1 MTINTSIKEL
11 DNLGERFRNWKQNNP
26 HRSVP
31 REFWN
36 EALVHSD
43 KYGRR
48 AVAKSIGCAPSLIRL
63 QAAKKTT
70 YDRPRSCI
78 CGDTAKQPTFDVSQ
92 VQINIQNRNG
102 VAVELSFQ
110 GGVALI
116 FPLISSFFKEGAPC
130 SR

>member
-26 HRSVP
+26 HKNIP

-43 KYGRR
+43 KYYGRS

-63 QAAKKTT
+63 KQQKKQQVAAPEVSFVEILQSK
-70 YDRPRSCI
+70 S
-78 CGDTAKQPTFDVSQ
+78 TFDVNQ
-92 VQINIQNRNG
+92 IQINIQNRSG
-102 VAVELSFQ
+102 MAIELSFQ
-110 GGVALI
+110 GGVDQI
-116 FPLISSFFKEGAPC
+116 FPLISSLF
-130 SR
+130 